1 MGLTKQST
9 GSCAGKQVLRIE
21 RSSPQEVVVALG
33 GNPNVGKSTVF
44 NQLTGMKQHTGNWP
58 GKTVCNAIGRYEY
71 HKRSYLLVDIPGTY
85 SLSAN
90 SAEEEIARDF
100 LCFGGADVTVIVADA
115 TCLERNL
122 HFVLQVRE
130 AVSSMVLCVNLMDE
144 AEKKGISIHLER
156 LSSLLNI
163 PVVATSARSKKG
175 LQNLCKAIEAAAH
188 TPSQPQPVTYDET
201 IIQAANELVPKL
213 EPVLPASV
221 SPFWAAV
228 HLLSGEEG
236 IRNSLE
242 SHAVAE
248 FPDFQPRPELQEQ
261 IVKAS
266 VLQAEEIYHQCVSL
280 KTECYHRRDRRLD
293 RLLTSKATGIP
304 AMLLLMG
311 LIFWI
316 TMKGANYPSAWLSA
330 LLFGLEEPLNH
341 LLSSAPRWLQSLLVD
356 GVWRTLAWVVSV
368 MLPPMAIFFP
378 LFTLLEDSGYLPRIA
393 FNMDHLFCKA
403 RAHGKQALSMS
414 MGFGCNACGVIGCRI
429 IDSPRER
436 LIAIL
441 TNNFVPCNG
450 RLPTLVALI
459 SMFLAGGIP
468 FSSLASA
475 LILTGFILLG
485 IVMTLLVSR
494 VLSSTV
500 LSGIPS
506 SFVLELP
513 PYRRP
518 QFGQVI
524 LRSVFDR
531 TLFVLGRAAAVA
543 APAGVVIWLLANISI
558 GDSSILQHCTAFLDP
573 AAQWIGLDGVI
584 LLAFLLGFPANEIV
598 IPIILMSYLATGRMV
613 EYESL
618 EQLKELL
625 ISNGWTVRTALCTL
639 VLCLF
644 HFPCGTTC
652 QTIYKETKSVKW
664 TAFSMALPTVIGLLL
679 CFFIT
684 QAFRLFG

>member
-1 MGLTKQST
+1 M
-9 GSCAGKQVLRIE
+9 C
-21 RSSPQEVVVALG
+21 
-33 GNPNVGKSTVF
+33 
-44 NQLTGMKQHTGNWP
+44 
-58 GKTVCNAIGRYEY
+58 
-71 HKRSYLLVDIPGTY
+71 
-85 SLSAN
+85 
-90 SAEEEIARDF
+90 
-100 LCFGGADVTVIVADA
+100 
-115 TCLERNL
+115 
-122 HFVLQVRE
+122 
-130 AVSSMVLCVNLMDE
+130 
-144 AEKKGISIHLER
+144 
-156 LSSLLNI
+156 
-163 PVVATSARSKKG
+163 
-175 LQNLCKAIEAAAH
+175 
-188 TPSQPQPVTYDET
+188 
-201 IIQAANELVPKL
+201 
-213 EPVLPASV
+213 
-221 SPFWAAV
+221 
-228 HLLSGEEG
+228 
-236 IRNSLE
+236 
-242 SHAVAE
+242 
-248 FPDFQPRPELQEQ
+248 
-261 IVKAS
+261 
-266 VLQAEEIYHQCVSL
+266 
-280 KTECYHRRDRRLD
+280 
-293 RLLTSKATGIP
+293 
-304 AMLLLMG
+304 
-311 LIFWI
+311 
-316 TMKGANYPSAWLSA
+316 
-330 LLFGLEEPLNH
+330 
-341 LLSSAPRWLQSLLVD
+341 
-356 GVWRTLAWVVSV
+356 
-368 MLPPMAIFFP
+368 
-378 LFTLLEDSGYLPRIA
+378 
-393 FNMDHLFCKA
+393 
-403 RAHGKQALSMS
+403 

-543 APAGVVIWLLANISI
+543 APAGVIIWLLANISI
-558 GDSSILQHCTAFLDP
+558 GDSSILQHCTSFLNP

-625 ISNGWTVRTALCTL
+625 ISNGWTVKTALCTL

-664 TAFSMALPTVIGLLL
+664 TAFSIALPTVIGLLL
-679 CFFIT
+679 CFLIATVF
-684 QAFRLFG
+684 QFFGY